1 MTTWITSKKST
12 GIKKSLTIKYLGF
25 LMTYIYPGY
34 NQLIICMYFRWS
46 CIPMKT
52 IAKQM
57 FVGAPDTSSDSSD
70 HDTDSSSYG
79 SSTKIVRDNI

>member
-1 MTTWITSKKST
+1 
-12 GIKKSLTIKYLGF
+12 
-25 LMTYIYPGY
+25 
-34 NQLIICMYFRWS
+34 
-46 CIPMKT
+46 MKT